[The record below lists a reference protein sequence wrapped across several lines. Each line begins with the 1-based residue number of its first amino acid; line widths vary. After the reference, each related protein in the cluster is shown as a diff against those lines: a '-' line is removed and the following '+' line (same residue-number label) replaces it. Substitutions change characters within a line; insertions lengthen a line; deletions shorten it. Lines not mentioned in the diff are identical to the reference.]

1 MGSKCHSGGEGLMLF
16 SSLTFLLAFLP
27 LVLVLYYI
35 NNNRVYRNIILL
47 ISSLIFYSWG
57 EPRTIIIM
65 IITIIVNYVMAIMI
79 EEKEKYRKLL
89 FIVTCIFNI
98 GILFFFKYFNF
109 FVNDVLM
116 LKNVTLNIIL
126 PIGISFYTF
135 QILSYVIDVYKKEVV
150 AQRSIIN
157 LGAYVTMF
165 PQLIAGPIVRYQTIA
180 KELTERKEHV
190 DDIAEGLR
198 RFIIGLGKKII
209 IANQMAIIADKVY
222 LSIPLHDLNTMFAW
236 IGTIAFALQIY
247 YDFSGYSDMA
257 IGLGKMF
264 GFHFVENFNYPYI
277 ATSITDFWRRWHI
290 SLSSWFRD
298 YVYIPLGGSRCSKA
312 RWMLNIMIVWS
323 LTGLWHGASYN
334 FILWGLYYGVLLMME
349 KLLFKKYLDKLKGI
363 NYIITML
370 IVLVGWVF
378 FNSSSVDQIIYMIR
392 NLFGFNGSFSLI
404 LLNNQV
410 ILYLLPYM
418 LIAIIGMG
426 PWINQLFIKIR
437 NNTIGFTIY
446 DIYLV
451 VILVVCLIFLINNS
465 YNPFIYFRF

>member
-1 MGSKCHSGGEGLMLF
+1 MGPKCHSGGEGLMLF

-27 LVLVLYYI
+27 LVLVLYYV

-190 DDIAEGLR
+190 DDITEGLR

-209 IANQMAIIADKVY
+209 IANQMAIIADTVY
-222 LSIPLHDLNTMFAW
+222 ITIPLHDLNTMFAW

-334 FILWGLYYGVLLMME
+334 FVLWGLYYGVLLMME
-349 KLLFKKYLDKLKGI
+349 KLFFKKYLDKLRGI

-404 LLNNQV
+404 LLNNQG

>member
-349 KLLFKKYLDKLKGI
+349 KLFFRKYLDKLRGI

-404 LLNNQV
+404 LLNNQG

>member
-298 YVYIPLGGSRCSKA
+298 YVYIPLGGSRCSKG

-349 KLLFKKYLDKLKGI
+349 KLFFKKYLDKLKGV

-404 LLNNQV
+404 LLNNQG

-451 VILVVCLIFLINNS
+451 VILVVCLIFLINDS

>member
-1 MGSKCHSGGEGLMLF
+1 MGPKCHSGGEGLMLF

-27 LVLVLYYI
+27 LVLVLYYV

-79 EEKEKYRKLL
+79 EENEKYRKLL

-190 DDIAEGLR
+190 DDITEGLR

-209 IANQMAIIADKVY
+209 IANQMAIIADTVY
-222 LSIPLHDLNTMFAW
+222 ITIPLHDLNTMFAW

-349 KLLFKKYLDKLKGI
+349 KLFFKKYLDKLRGI

-404 LLNNQV
+404 LLNNQG

>member
-35 NNNRVYRNIILL
+35 NNNRVYRNIVLL

-349 KLLFKKYLDKLKGI
+349 KLFFKKYLDKLKGV

-404 LLNNQV
+404 LLNNQG

-451 VILVVCLIFLINNS
+451 VILVICLIFLINNS

>member
-1 MGSKCHSGGEGLMLF
+1 MGPKCHSGGEGLMLF
-16 SSLTFLLAFLP
+16 SSLTFLLAFFP
-27 LVLVLYYI
+27 LVLVLYYV

-79 EEKEKYRKLL
+79 EENEKYRKLL

-190 DDIAEGLR
+190 DDITEGLR

-209 IANQMAIIADKVY
+209 IANQMAIIADTVY
-222 LSIPLHDLNTMFAW
+222 ITIPLHDLNTMFAW

-349 KLLFKKYLDKLKGI
+349 KLFFKKYLDKLRGI

-404 LLNNQV
+404 LLNNQG

>member
-1 MGSKCHSGGEGLMLF
+1 M
-16 SSLTFLLAFLP
+16 
-27 LVLVLYYI
+27 
-35 NNNRVYRNIILL
+35 
-47 ISSLIFYSWG
+47 
-57 EPRTIIIM
+57 
-65 IITIIVNYVMAIMI
+65 
-79 EEKEKYRKLL
+79 
-89 FIVTCIFNI
+89 
-98 GILFFFKYFNF
+98 
-109 FVNDVLM
+109 
-116 LKNVTLNIIL
+116 
-126 PIGISFYTF
+126 
-135 QILSYVIDVYKKEVV
+135 SYVIDVYKKEVV

-349 KLLFKKYLDKLKGI
+349 KLFFKKYLDKLRGI

-404 LLNNQV
+404 LLNNQG

>member
-1 MGSKCHSGGEGLMLF
+1 MGSKCHSGGEGLMLL
-16 SSLTFLLAFLP
+16 SSLTFLLAFFP
-27 LVLVLYYI
+27 LVLVLYYV

-79 EEKEKYRKLL
+79 EENEKYRKLL

-277 ATSITDFWRRWHI
+277 ATSITDFWRRCHI

-349 KLLFKKYLDKLKGI
+349 KLFFKKYLDKLRGI

-404 LLNNQV
+404 LLNNQG

>member
-79 EEKEKYRKLL
+79 EENEKYRKLL

-298 YVYIPLGGSRCSKA
+298 YVYIPLGGSRCSKG

-349 KLLFKKYLDKLKGI
+349 KLFFKKYLDKLKGV

-404 LLNNQV
+404 LLNNQG

-451 VILVVCLIFLINNS
+451 VILVVCLIFLINDS

>member
-298 YVYIPLGGSRCSKA
+298 YVYIPLGGSRCSKG

-349 KLLFKKYLDKLKGI
+349 KLFFKKYLDKLKGV

-404 LLNNQV
+404 LLNNQG

>member
-16 SSLTFLLAFLP
+16 SSLTFLLAFFP
-27 LVLVLYYI
+27 LVLVLYYV

-79 EEKEKYRKLL
+79 EENEKYRKLL

-180 KELTERKEHV
+180 KELTDRKEHV

-298 YVYIPLGGSRCSKA
+298 YVYIPLGGSRCSKG

-349 KLLFKKYLDKLKGI
+349 KLFFKKYLDKLKGV

-404 LLNNQV
+404 LLNNQG

-451 VILVVCLIFLINNS
+451 VILVVCLIFLINDS

>member
-1 MGSKCHSGGEGLMLF
+1 MGTKCHSGGEGLMLF

-79 EEKEKYRKLL
+79 EENEKYRKLL

-349 KLLFKKYLDKLKGI
+349 KLFFKKYLDKLRGI

-404 LLNNQV
+404 LLNNQG

-451 VILVVCLIFLINNS
+451 IILVICLIFLINNS

>member
-16 SSLTFLLAFLP
+16 SSLTFLLAFFP
-27 LVLVLYYI
+27 LVLVLYYV

-79 EEKEKYRKLL
+79 EENEKYRKLL

-98 GILFFFKYFNF
+98 CILFFFKYFNF

-349 KLLFKKYLDKLKGI
+349 KLFFKKYLDKLRGI

-404 LLNNQV
+404 LLNNQG

-451 VILVVCLIFLINNS
+451 IILVICLIFLINNS

>member
-349 KLLFKKYLDKLKGI
+349 KLFFKKYLDKLRGI

-404 LLNNQV
+404 LLNNQG

>member
-404 LLNNQV
+404 LLNNQG

>member
-1 MGSKCHSGGEGLMLF
+1 MGPKCHSGGEGLMLF

-27 LVLVLYYI
+27 LVLVLYYV

-190 DDIAEGLR
+190 DDITEGLR

-209 IANQMAIIADKVY
+209 IANQMAIIADTVY
-222 LSIPLHDLNTMFAW
+222 ITIPLHDLNTRFAW

-334 FILWGLYYGVLLMME
+334 FVLWGLYYGVLLMME
-349 KLLFKKYLDKLKGI
+349 KLFFKKYLDKLRGI

-404 LLNNQV
+404 LLNNQG

>member
-349 KLLFKKYLDKLKGI
+349 KLFFKKYLDKLRGI

-378 FNSSSVDQIIYMIR
+378 FNSISVDQIIYMIR

-404 LLNNQV
+404 LLNNQG

>member
-16 SSLTFLLAFLP
+16 SSLTFLLAFFP
-27 LVLVLYYI
+27 LVLVLYYV

-79 EEKEKYRKLL
+79 EENEKYRKLL

-349 KLLFKKYLDKLKGI
+349 KLFFKKYLDKLKGV

-404 LLNNQV
+404 LLNNQG

>member
-1 MGSKCHSGGEGLMLF
+1 MGPKCHSGGEGLMLF

-27 LVLVLYYI
+27 LLLVLYYV

-79 EEKEKYRKLL
+79 EENEKYRKLL

-349 KLLFKKYLDKLKGI
+349 KLFFKKYLDKLRGI

-404 LLNNQV
+404 LLNNQG

>member
-1 MGSKCHSGGEGLMLF
+1 MGSKCHCGGEGLMLF

-349 KLLFKKYLDKLKGI
+349 KLFFKKYLDKLKGI

-404 LLNNQV
+404 LLNNQG

>member
-16 SSLTFLLAFLP
+16 SSLTFLLAFFP
-27 LVLVLYYI
+27 LVLVLYYV

-180 KELTERKEHV
+180 KELTDRKEHV

-404 LLNNQV
+404 LLNNQG

>member
-16 SSLTFLLAFLP
+16 SSLTFLLAFFP
-27 LVLVLYYI
+27 LVLVLYYV

-190 DDIAEGLR
+190 DDITEGLR

-209 IANQMAIIADKVY
+209 IANQMAIIADTVY
-222 LSIPLHDLNTMFAW
+222 ITIPLHDLNTMFAW

-334 FILWGLYYGVLLMME
+334 FVLWGLYYGVLLMME
-349 KLLFKKYLDKLKGI
+349 KLFFKKYLDKLRGI

-404 LLNNQV
+404 LLNNQG

>member
-16 SSLTFLLAFLP
+16 SSLTFLLAFFP
-27 LVLVLYYI
+27 LVLVLYYV
-35 NNNRVYRNIILL
+35 NNNRVYINIILL

-79 EEKEKYRKLL
+79 EENEKYRKLL

-180 KELTERKEHV
+180 KELTDRKEHV

-349 KLLFKKYLDKLKGI
+349 KLFFKKYLDKLRGI

-404 LLNNQV
+404 LLNNQG

>member
-16 SSLTFLLAFLP
+16 SSLTFLLAFFP
-27 LVLVLYYI
+27 LVLVLYYV

-79 EEKEKYRKLL
+79 EENEKYRKLL

-349 KLLFKKYLDKLKGI
+349 KLFFKKYLDKLKGI

-404 LLNNQV
+404 LLNNQG

>member
-1 MGSKCHSGGEGLMLF
+1 MLF
-16 SSLTFLLAFLP
+16 SSLTFLLAFFP
-27 LVLVLYYI
+27 LVLVLYYV

-79 EEKEKYRKLL
+79 EENEKYRKLL

-349 KLLFKKYLDKLKGI
+349 KLFFKKYLDKLRGI

-404 LLNNQV
+404 LLNNQG

>member
-35 NNNRVYRNIILL
+35 NNNRVYRNIVLL

-198 RFIIGLGKKII
+198 RFIIGLGKKIV

-349 KLLFKKYLDKLKGI
+349 KLFFKKYLDKLKGI

-404 LLNNQV
+404 LLNNQG

>member
-27 LVLVLYYI
+27 MVLVLYYI

-404 LLNNQV
+404 LLNNQG

-451 VILVVCLIFLINNS
+451 VILVVCLIFLINDS

>member
-27 LVLVLYYI
+27 LVLVLYYV

-79 EEKEKYRKLL
+79 EENEKYRKLL

-349 KLLFKKYLDKLKGI
+349 KLFFKKYLDKLRGI

-404 LLNNQV
+404 LLNNQG

>member
-16 SSLTFLLAFLP
+16 SSLTFLLAFFP
-27 LVLVLYYI
+27 LVLVLYYV

-79 EEKEKYRKLL
+79 EENEKYRKLL

-334 FILWGLYYGVLLMME
+334 FVLWGLYYGVLLMME
-349 KLLFKKYLDKLKGI
+349 KLFFKKYLDKLRGI

-404 LLNNQV
+404 LLNNQG

>member
-298 YVYIPLGGSRCSKA
+298 YVYIPLGGSRCSKG

-349 KLLFKKYLDKLKGI
+349 KLFFKKYLDKLRGI

-404 LLNNQV
+404 LLNNQG

>member
-27 LVLVLYYI
+27 MVLVIYYI

-404 LLNNQV
+404 LLNNQG

>member
-16 SSLTFLLAFLP
+16 SSLTFLLAFFP
-27 LVLVLYYI
+27 LVLVLYYV

-79 EEKEKYRKLL
+79 EENEKYRKLL

-349 KLLFKKYLDKLKGI
+349 KLFFKKYLDKLRGI

-404 LLNNQV
+404 LLNNQG

-437 NNTIGFTIY
+437 NNTIGFTSY

>member
-198 RFIIGLGKKII
+198 RCIIGLGKKII

-349 KLLFKKYLDKLKGI
+349 KLFFKKYLDKLKGV

-404 LLNNQV
+404 LLNNQG

-451 VILVVCLIFLINNS
+451 VILVVCLIFLINDS

>member
-109 FVNDVLM
+109 FVNDVLL

-404 LLNNQV
+404 LLNNQG

>member
-1 MGSKCHSGGEGLMLF
+1 MGPKCHSGGEGLMLF

-27 LVLVLYYI
+27 LVLVLYYV

-79 EEKEKYRKLL
+79 EENEKYRKLL

-349 KLLFKKYLDKLKGI
+349 KLFFKKYLDKLKGV

-404 LLNNQV
+404 LLNNQG